1 MVRFEVSTG
10 ENDITERCL
19 EKFQNLP
26 QTLRLRCRPDV
37 EQSGVFYYF
46 FRNDQFISRTFN
58 DTIDHDIDKSLLTGN
73 YTCQMDSPCGTFY
86 DSTIFTKGKTLHYD
100 MLIAFI

>member
-10 ENDITERCL
+10 ENDVTERCL

-26 QTLRLRCRPDV
+26 QTLRLRCRPDI

-46 FRNDQFISRTFN
+46 FRNDQYIHRTFN
-58 DTIDHDIDKSLLTGN
+58 NTIDHDIDKSELTGN

-86 DSTIFTKGKTLHYD
+86 ASTIFNEGKTLHYD
-100 MLIAFI
+100 SLIAFI